1 MAVFFGAQSFGA
13 YAIMGWLAQLY
24 RDAGYSAETAGLLLA
39 CTAVAYLGL
48 AVAPH
53 RGIVVWTVLLAIGQ
67 GCFPLVLAMFG
78 MRARTA
84 AGTVALSAFAQSAGY
99 LIAALGPLAIGLL
112 YEATGAWVAPLA
124 VLGGALVVQTI
135 AGFAAGR
142 PRTVEDELDSYPDM
156 SS

>member
-1 MAVFFGAQSFGA
+1 LIAV
-13 YAIMGWLAQLY
+13 LV
-24 RDAGYSAETAGLLLA
+24 A
-39 CTAVAYLGL
+39 CTAVAYVGL

-53 RGIVVWTVLLAIGQ
+53 RGILVWTVLLAIGQ
-67 GCFPLVLAMFG
+67 GCFPLVLTMLG
-78 MRARTA
+78 MRARTT

-99 LIAALGPLAIGLL
+99 LIAAVGPLAIGLL

-124 VLGGALVVQTI
+124 VLGGALVVQAT